1 VSPKGES
8 YDSQGGGGVIRAKHL
23 VPIIVLLGMGVI
35 LTLAVIDMPPFGYP
49 KAPVHGHVAPH
60 YIAYAYYETGVT
72 NMVTAIVVDYRGYDT
87 LGELTVIFT
96 AGAAVLSLLG
106 RRD

>member
-1 VSPKGES
+1 MSTRLRV
-8 YDSQGGGGVIRAKHL
+8 KH
-23 VPIIVLLGMGVI
+23 VMPFIVLLGMAVI
-35 LTLAVIDMPPFGYP
+35 LTLAVIDMPKFGAP
-49 KAPVHGHVAPH
+49 EAPVHHHVAPR
-60 YIAYAYYETGVT
+60 YIARTYEETGVT

-106 RRD
+106 RKDR

>member
-1 VSPKGES
+1 MIK
-8 YDSQGGGGVIRAKHL
+8 AKHV
-23 VPIIVLLGMGVI
+23 VPFLVLLGMGII
-35 LTLAVIDMPPFGYP
+35 LTLAVIYMPKFGYP
-49 KAPVHGHVAPH
+49 DAPAHLHVAPR
-60 YIAYAYYETGVT
+60 YIARTYEETGVT

-106 RRD
+106 RKDR